1 MKFLCLH
8 GKGTSAQILEVQTAG
23 FRALLPEHYEYR
35 FFDGEEDSDSY
46 PAISSV
52 FPGPYFC
59 YYKDNSMKSVKAA
72 HEYVGEII
80 EDEVRFV
87 APYPELFLF
96 RYFAHWW
103 SLGLQGAALAAS
115 VILYHQ
121 IEHPLALPLFRFAV
135 FICGDLPFTRS
146 PNLGVDVTEQYIKD
160 GVMHGDVVN
169 EPEQIVEMKRSASG
183 RSSLKLS
190 TDSGY
195 TSDEEGASTRTV
207 RRFVPEIDKER
218 IQIPTVHIYGAED
231 IDLKKSLALT
241 EMCDERLSEKYMHHG
256 GHSIPRAEDVHQ
268 KIVEVVQAAAVKSEL
283 MS

>member
-1 MKFLCLH
+1 M
-8 GKGTSAQILEVQTAG
+8 TILEVQIAG
-23 FRALLPEHYEYR
+23 FRALLPEHYEFR

-46 PAISSV
+46 PAISNV
-52 FPGPYFC
+52 FPGPYYC
-59 YYKDNSMKSVKAA
+59 YYRDNSMRSVKVA
-72 HEYVGEII
+72 HEYVEEII
-80 EDEVRFV
+80 EDE
-87 APYPELFLF
+87 
-96 RYFAHWW
+96 
-103 SLGLQGAALAAS
+103 

-160 GVMHGDVVN
+160 GIMHGDVVN

-183 RSSLKLS
+183 RSSLKLR

-195 TSDEEGASTRTV
+195 TSDEEGASGRTV
-207 RRFVPEIDKER
+207 RRFVPEVDKER
-218 IQIPTVHIYGAED
+218 IQIPTAHIYGAED

-241 EMCDERLSEKYMHHG
+241 EMCDEKLSEKYMHHG

-268 KIVEVVQAAAVKSEL
+268 KIVEVIQAAVVKSEL